1 MRVAVLFGGTSAE
14 RDVSIASGAQVVKAL
29 REAGH
34 DVIAVD
40 TATGV
45 LGAADEKRLLT
56 SGVAP
61 APPDQAALAALGGN
75 PAAVLQAR
83 ELNGTDVIFLALHGG
98 SGENG
103 TLQALLDLVGIPYI
117 GSGVL
122 GSAVAMDKDVAKRLM
137 LVAGVP
143 TPQWLMAPVDPGTG
157 Q

>member
-34 DVIAVD
+34 EVLAVD

-61 APPDQAALAALGGN
+61 APPDEAALAALIAMIVMIPGLLTERWLFF
-75 PAAVLQAR
+75 AEATHTV
-83 ELNGTDVIFLALHGG
+83 
-98 SGENG
+98 
-103 TLQALLDLVGIPYI
+103 TLYYG
-117 GSGVL
+117 
-122 GSAVAMDKDVAKRLM
+122 R
-137 LVAGVP
+137 
-143 TPQWLMAPVDPGTG
+143 
-157 Q
+157 